1 MPTIT
6 KTCLLM
12 LLCGAWLLTG
22 CSSEERP
29 ARTVR
34 EFLDS
39 PQFLEAAVVRC
50 SQNRS
55 ESRYKPECV
64 NARQAV
70 SVIEAREERAQRAEL
85 EARSESKRDA
95 LRRTQ
100 HAAAEAQRRSAE
112 QDRLRSEE
120 EYLSQ
125 FRELPSR
132 DLNANVDDTESNAPG
147 AVVSTTEYVDDDSPP
162 VIFDEIVRENAEP
175 MPASDGGNAPTAEI
189 DPEAD

>member
-1 MPTIT
+1 MT
-6 KTCLLM
+6 KTYFPLLM
-12 LLCGAWLLTG
+12 CSAWLFAG

-29 ARTVR
+29 ARSVQ

-50 SQNRS
+50 SKNRS

-70 SVIEAREERAQRAEL
+70 SIIEASEERARRAEL
-85 EARSESKRDA
+85 EEQSESKRDA

-112 QDRLRSEE
+112 QDRLRSES
-120 EYLSQ
+120 EYRSQ
-125 FRELPSR
+125 FGELPPRIIDVNR
-132 DLNANVDDTESNAPG
+132 DDSESNAPG
-147 AVVSTTEYVDDDSPP
+147 AVISTTDYDADGSPP
-162 VIFDEIVRENAEP
+162 VVFDEIVREQLEP
-175 MPASDGGNAPTAEI
+175 TPASDGGNAPSAESE
-189 DPEAD
+189 PEAN